1 MNRQKNPQQN
11 FTKLN
16 LVIYKKDDTSQLSGD
31 YSRIARFFQHSKIS
45 ECNLLYMFS
54 NHHRVKLKIN
64 NYKMSR
70 KASNIFKLNTTIL
83 NNPWVKEEI
92 TGEIRK
98 CFKLNDKFE
107 NETYQILYKR
117 VKTMLRR
124 KNQSFV
130 SILESKKG
138 LKLITYISILN
149 Y

>member
-1 MNRQKNPQQN
+1 
-11 FTKLN
+11 
-16 LVIYKKDDTSQLSGD
+16 
-31 YSRIARFFQHSKIS
+31 
-45 ECNLLYMFS
+45 
-54 NHHRVKLKIN
+54 
-64 NYKMSR
+64 MSR

-124 KNQSFV
+124 KN
-130 SILESKKG
+130 
-138 LKLITYISILN
+138 
-149 Y
+149 